1 MKTGRFILTAI
12 LGVSLLFVS
21 CKQGNKEERAG
32 VETQATKTVPLS
44 EKGKEVA
51 GKIEKATFQIE
62 GMTCAMG
69 CAKMIEN
76 KLGNLEGVKEAKV
89 DFENKTAVVEF
100 DDAKQNGAS
109 LKETVEK
116 IADGAYKVE
125 NLQVEKPL

>member
-1 MKTGRFILTAI
+1 MKTGRFILAAI

-21 CKQGNKEERAG
+21 CKEGNKEERVG
-32 VETQATKTVPLS
+32 VGTQATKTVPLS
-44 EKGKEVA
+44 EKGEEVA

-116 IADGAYKVE
+116 
-125 NLQVEKPL
+125 NC